1 MSLPTKIPLFPLGV
15 VLLPEVL
22 LPLHIFEE
30 RYKTMIGECL
40 QQDQEFGVVFYNGSE
55 MRSRGCTARIIRVLK
70 RYPDGRMDILTRG
83 EHRFEVVDLHE
94 ERPYLEGSIGFFDD
108 EEEPPTKEMEALAR
122 EGIEL
127 MMKIEEVAA
136 DRQIAFELEEQID
149 LKEASYLIASS
160 DGFTPHEKQEFLE
173 MTSTHDRLKKGVGSL
188 RKILERATLTKEIK
202 RIIGGNGDVYKLV
215 EQLK

>member
-1 MSLPTKIPLFPLGV
+1 MVLPVRIPLFPLGV

-40 QQDQEFGVVFYNGSE
+40 DQDREFGVIYYNGSE
-55 MRSRGCTARIIRVLK
+55 MQSRGCTARIIRVLE

-94 ERPYLEGSIGFFDD
+94 NRPFLEGSVGFFDD
-108 EEEPPTKEMEALAR
+108 DEESPSKEMDALAR

-127 MMKIEEVAA
+127 MMEIEEVAA
-136 DRQIAFELEEQID
+136 ERQIAYELGEHID

-160 DGFTPHEKQEFLE
+160 EGFTTDEKQEFLE
-173 MTSTHDRLKKGVGSL
+173 MTSTRDRLEKGVRSL
-188 RKILERATLTKEIK
+188 RKVLERARLTKDIK

-215 EQLK
+215 KGLK